1 LRIPRRATCPN
12 AASRWHFTH
21 GSFQPTCQMKLLAG
35 GLPEDHPGLKVANSR
50 LEHYLHLIE
59 QRLSTSRFLVGD
71 EFTAADIQMIFP
83 LTTQRS
89 FIPMDLSAYP
99 SILRYLKEIG
109 ERPAYQKAF
118 EKAETTLKP
127 MLDANPKSPY
137 NMG

>member
-1 LRIPRRATCPN
+1 MFIRAIYSNP
-12 AASRWHFTH
+12 ASRWHFTH
-21 GSFQPTCQMKLLAG
+21 GSFQPACQMKMIAG
-35 GLPEDHPGLKVANSR
+35 ALPKDNPGTKIIDSR
-50 LEHYLHLIE
+50 IDHYLDLIE
-59 QRLSTSRFLVGD
+59 QRLSKSRFLVGD
-71 EFTAADIQMIFP
+71 ELTAADIQMIFP

-89 FIPMDLSAYP
+89 FIPFDLSAYP

-137 NMG
+137 NIV